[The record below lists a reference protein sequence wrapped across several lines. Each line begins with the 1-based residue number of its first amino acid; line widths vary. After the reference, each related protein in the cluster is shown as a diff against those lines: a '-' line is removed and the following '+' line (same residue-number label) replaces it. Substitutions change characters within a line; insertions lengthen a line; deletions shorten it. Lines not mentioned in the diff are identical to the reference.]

1 VPAHAGKRQLK
12 VVGGRF
18 GPDNDKSC
26 WNGPAPG
33 RFFAQSSALSTHYL
47 SIEPEQWH
55 LTLTQ
60 RV

>member
-26 WNGPAPG
+26 RNGPAPG
-33 RFFAQSSALSTHYL
+33 RFFAQSSALITYL
-47 SIEPEQWH
+47 
-55 LTLTQ
+55 LNLNNDTLHS
-60 RV
+60 RNA